1 MSKILIKNNKNNIHS
16 PLNEI
21 NSIKKEKESK
31 EKIEEK
37 EQNLTLSKSTTA
49 ASLISQNSV
58 QNSSNLT
65 DIISFSLLEIISKS
79 KENKNYKE
87 KIKSQKKCIFTSK
100 KIPNISIG
108 DYLTRI
114 KKFTKINDSTLI
126 ICLIYLDRYIKI
138 NKIILSDFNVHR
150 IFFASLLIAIK
161 YNEDFFYTN
170 KFYSNVASLK
180 CSELN
185 KLELKFVTDLNFDL
199 FVDKNLFEKYKNNL

>member
-100 KIPNISIG
+100 KNPNISIG

-138 NKIILSDFNVHR
+138 NKIILTDFNVHR

-170 KFYSNVASLK
+170 KFYSNVAGLK

>member
-1 MSKILIKNNKNNIHS
+1 MSKILIKNNKINIHS

-170 KFYSNVASLK
+170 KFYSNVAGLK

>member
-49 ASLISQNSV
+49 ASLISQNSD

-138 NKIILSDFNVHR
+138 NKIILTDVNVHR
-150 IFFASLLIAIK
+150 ICFASLLIAMK

-170 KFYSNVASLK
+170 KFYSNVAGLK

-185 KLELKFVTDLNFDL
+185 KLELKFVTEIKFDL
-199 FVDKNLFEKYKNNL
+199 FVDKNLYEKYKNNL